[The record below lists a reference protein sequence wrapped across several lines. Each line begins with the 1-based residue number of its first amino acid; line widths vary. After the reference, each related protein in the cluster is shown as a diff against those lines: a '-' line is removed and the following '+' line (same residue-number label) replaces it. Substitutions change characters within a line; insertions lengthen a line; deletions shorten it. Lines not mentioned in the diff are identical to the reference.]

1 MMAFAATLAANS
13 CPCPRGSWRSHE
25 ACPAAK
31 GLATTFLGLVRDTSG
46 HVMLAVRTVN
56 DHGRWPCG
64 AGAHADCA
72 VARSGPGIDQDCS
85 DTSQTVP
92 ELLTKFGSDGWE
104 LGRIQVSG
112 TEGTRTAHGRSRTK
126 STTSSLSLKSPGES
140 PSITSRSAT
149 TDCLIAFLFRVMNNC
164 E

>member
-1 MMAFAATLAANS
+1 MV
-13 CPCPRGSWRSHE
+13 P
-25 ACPAAK
+25 
-31 GLATTFLGLVRDTSG
+31 VR
-46 HVMLAVRTVN
+46 
-56 DHGRWPCG
+56 
-64 AGAHADCA
+64 
-72 VARSGPGIDQDCS
+72 GIDQDCS

-112 TEGTRTAHGRSRTK
+112 TEETQTAHGRSRTK
-126 STTSSLSLKSPGES
+126 RTTSSLSLKSPGES